1 MGLFGPPNV
10 EKLKEKRDL
19 KGLIKALRYKRDG
32 VVRQTAAE
40 VLGEIGDARA
50 VEPLLAALRDEDSD
64 VREAAAEALGKIG
77 DARAAVPLRSALGEH
92 SHGIMEAARKA
103 SLMRPSSR
111 AKGKI
116 LTERCKSRLLGL

>member
-1 MGLFGPPNV
+1 MMQTIEAVFDGKVLRPND
-10 EKLKEKRDL
+10 R
-19 KGLIKALRYKRDG
+19 
-32 VVRQTAAE
+32 
-40 VLGEIGDARA
+40 
-50 VEPLLAALRDEDSD
+50 
-64 VREAAAEALGKIG
+64 
-77 DARAAVPLRSALGEH
+77 EH

>member
-1 MGLFGPPNV
+1 MQTIEAVFDGKVLRPND
-10 EKLKEKRDL
+10 R
-19 KGLIKALRYKRDG
+19 
-32 VVRQTAAE
+32 
-40 VLGEIGDARA
+40 
-50 VEPLLAALRDEDSD
+50 
-64 VREAAAEALGKIG
+64 
-77 DARAAVPLRSALGEH
+77 EH